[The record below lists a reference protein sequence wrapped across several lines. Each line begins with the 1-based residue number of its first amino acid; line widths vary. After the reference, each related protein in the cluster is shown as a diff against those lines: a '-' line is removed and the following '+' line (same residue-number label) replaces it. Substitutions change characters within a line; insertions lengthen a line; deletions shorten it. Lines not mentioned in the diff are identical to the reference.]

1 MPSIETIYNETVLPL
16 PPSDRIR
23 LAEVIMEH
31 ANQDGLS
38 ANGNLSALELLEN
51 LPRARVFQDVRSV
64 DKHLEAERESWD
76 N

>member
-1 MPSIETIYNETVLPL
+1 
-16 PPSDRIR
+16 
-23 LAEVIMEH
+23 MEH